1 MEGITFE
8 ALAISVFLLVV
19 GFTILG
25 FEAGRMAARDEAG
38 ERKGGEQG

>member
-25 FEAGRMAARDEAG
+25 FEAGCRAARDEAG